1 MGQIKYGGVTYGGG
15 GDNGVWT
22 TPVSCS
28 VGDTSCTI
36 IDANILA
43 TSILDLYYENTSG
56 NVQYYNSVVIT
67 TGQAVIGFDALTEA
81 TSFRLHIINL

>member
-1 MGQIKYGGVTYGGG
+1 MKQVNPFNKFGS

-28 VGDTSCTI
+28 VGATSCTI
-36 IDANILA
+36 TDANILT

-56 NVQYYNSVVIT
+56 KVQYHNSVVVT
-67 TGQAVIGFDALTEA
+67 TGQAVISFDALTEA